1 MTYGVQVPYA
11 LLIADPLASTLAI
24 IALLWVAAKIGGE
37 VAVRFKLPAVAGQLS
52 IGVVLAALHEHLSW
66 FPNIG
71 ESKEANVLAYIG
83 VVVLMF
89 VVGLES
95 SISQMLKVGLASLRV
110 AVMGVAAPM
119 LLGFLGSHF
128 LLPDASFAIHLF
140 IGGCLGVT
148 SLSISAQVL
157 REKNVSK
164 SQSGRVIIGAAILD
178 DILGL
183 LVLAAVSGIAVATA
197 VDSAASVAEVS
208 LWGQL
213 GKALGMTALFI
224 LFALVVGRWVS
235 PRLFNIA
242 SRFRSEELLLPLA
255 LAFAFALAY
264 LGNLVGLATI
274 VGACAAGLILEPSHV
289 RFMQERET
297 HTLEEML
304 HPLVMTF
311 APLFFVLTG
320 AMVKISALM
329 QTKTLFLMTVLT
341 LVGILGKYACGW
353 VAGGGLSAPVIGWG
367 MVPRGEVGI
376 IFVAVGRDIQINGK
390 PFLNHEVQAGMLGA
404 ILLTTILGPIGLA
417 WVVNRAKGEVK

>member
-1 MTYGVQVPYA
+1 
-11 LLIADPLASTLAI
+11 
-24 IALLWVAAKIGGE
+24 
-37 VAVRFKLPAVAGQLS
+37 
-52 IGVVLAALHEHLSW
+52 VVLAALHEYFPWS
-66 FPNIG
+66 PNIG
-71 ESKEANVLAYIG
+71 ESQEASVLAYIG
-83 VVVLMF
+83 VVFLMF

-95 SISQMLKVGLASLRV
+95 SISQMLKVGWASLRV
-110 AVMGVAAPM
+110 AVMGVVAPM
-119 LLGFLGSHF
+119 LSGFAVSHF

-197 VDSAASVAEVS
+197 FDSAVHAVEVS

-213 GKALGMTALFI
+213 GKALGVTALFI

-255 LAFAFALAY
+255 LAFAFVLAY
-264 LGNLVGLATI
+264 LGSLVGLATI

-297 HTLEEML
+297 HTLEEMM

-329 QTKTLFLMTVLT
+329 QPKTLFLMAVLT
-341 LVGILGKYACGW
+341 IVGILGKYACGW

-376 IFVAVGRDIQINGK
+376 IFVAVGRDIKIGGEA
-390 PFLNHEVQAGMLGA
+390 FLGPEIQAGVLGA

-417 WVVNRAKGEVK
+417 WVVNRAKGAVK

>member
-1 MTYGVQVPYA
+1 
-11 LLIADPLASTLAI
+11 
-24 IALLWVAAKIGGE
+24 
-37 VAVRFKLPAVAGQLS
+37 
-52 IGVVLAALHEHLSW
+52 
-66 FPNIG
+66 
-71 ESKEANVLAYIG
+71 
-83 VVVLMF
+83 
-89 VVGLES
+89 
-95 SISQMLKVGLASLRV
+95 
-110 AVMGVAAPM
+110 M
-119 LLGFLGSHF
+119 LLGFLASHF
-128 LLPDASFAIHLF
+128 FLPEASFAIHLF

-183 LVLAAVSGIAVATA
+183 LVLASVSGIAVATA
-197 VDSAASVAEVS
+197 FDSAAPVAEVS

-224 LFALVVGRWVS
+224 LFALAVGRWVS
-235 PRLFNIA
+235 PRLFKIA

-255 LAFAFALAY
+255 LAFAFVLAY

-274 VGACAAGLILEPSHV
+274 VGACAAGLILEPAHV

-329 QTKTLFLMTVLT
+329 QPRTLFLMAVLT
-341 LVGILGKYACGW
+341 IVGILGKYACGW
-353 VAGGGLSAPVIGWG
+353 MAGGGLSAPVIGWG

-376 IFVAVGRDIQINGK
+376 IFVAVGRDIKIGGEA
-390 PFLNHEVQAGMLGA
+390 FLSPETQASVLGA

-417 WVVNRAKGEVK
+417 WVVNRAKGAVK

>member
-1 MTYGVQVPYA
+1 VQVPYA
-11 LLIADPLASTLAI
+11 LLLADPLASTLAI
-24 IALLWVAAKIGGE
+24 IALLWVAAKIGSE

-52 IGVVLAALHEHLSW
+52 IGVLLAALHEHFSW

-71 ESKEANVLAYIG
+71 KSSEANVLAYIG

-95 SISQMLKVGLASLRV
+95 SISQMLKVGWASLRV

-119 LLGFLGSHF
+119 TLGFVGSKL
-128 LLPDASFAIHLF
+128 LLPDAPFAVHLF
-140 IGGCLGVT
+140 VGGCLGVT
-148 SLSISAQVL
+148 SLSVSAQVL
-157 REKNVSK
+157 REKGVSK

-183 LVLAAVSGIAVATA
+183 LVLASVSGIAVATA
-197 VDSAASVAEVS
+197 FDTASATAVQVS

-224 LFALVVGRWVS
+224 LFALAVGRWVS
-235 PRLFNIA
+235 PRLFKIA
-242 SRFRSEELLLPLA
+242 SRFRSEELLLPLS

-289 RFMQERET
+289 QLIQERET

-320 AMVKISALM
+320 AMVEISALL
-329 QTKTLFLMTVLT
+329 QPTTLFLMAVLT
-341 LVGILGKYACGW
+341 FIGILGKYACGW

-390 PFLNHEVQAGMLGA
+390 PFLGPEIQAGVLGA

-417 WVVNRAKGEVK
+417 WVVNKAKGDVK